1 MKVPISWLR
10 EYVDLPAVTAHEI
23 AEKLTAAGL
32 KLESVVS
39 YGHDIKNVVVGEV
52 VSIET
57 LEGFKK
63 PIRHCRVEVG
73 EAAPREIVCGA
84 TNFSAGDRVPVALP
98 GAVLPGG
105 FEIASRK
112 TYGRL
117 SDGMICSESE
127 LGVAESSPG
136 ILVLPEGTPIGADV
150 VELLGLRDDVI
161 ELEITPDIGYALSVR
176 GVAREAATAFGSAF
190 ADPADVSPPEQ
201 GGVPSGTSYPAS
213 IADPSACDRFVL
225 RRIRGFDPSAPSPL
239 WLRARLVRAG
249 VRPVSL
255 AVDVTNYVMLEL
267 GQPLHA
273 FDAAR
278 LTGEIVVRRAEP
290 GETLETLDHV
300 TRALHPEDVLIT
312 DASGAIS
319 MAGTMGGLNTEIS
332 DASTDVVI
340 EAAHFSPSGVA
351 RMSRRHNLVSEASKR
366 FERGV
371 DRELPLQASWRAA
384 RLLAELGGGTI
395 EPGVTHAEV
404 DVEPVR
410 IAVPSGYPGRVAG
423 IVYDRETVI
432 RRLEQVGCAVES
444 LAGAPSPDGSVQGT
458 PGEGPAAGTAATG
471 DAATGGIA
479 AKLAVTGDDMLLV
492 TPPSWRPDLTDPN
505 DLAEEVIRLEGYE
518 NLPSILPTAPAGA
531 GLTESQ
537 RLRRRVGRALAAAG
551 YVETLAYPFNGERD
565 FDGLQ
570 LPAGD
575 ARRAAVRLANP
586 LSEDEPLM
594 RTTLLPGL
602 LKTLVRNVGRG
613 AGDVAIFEMGLVYR
627 PSPDAPA
634 TAPVLGVDRRPTPEE
649 LASIESALPAQP
661 LRVGVVLAG
670 EFEPSGWW
678 GRGRPADWADAVE
691 AARLVAAEAGVT
703 LEVRADRHEPWHP
716 GRCAA
721 LYAGD
726 VLVGHAGELHPRV
739 VEAYGL
745 PPRTCAMELELTR
758 LEPLMA
764 GPPQAPSISGYPVA
778 SQDVALVVEATTPV
792 AAVEAALR
800 EGAGELLESIRLFD
814 VYTGAQ
820 IGEGRTSLAYAL
832 RFRAPDRTLTV
843 EETTAARDAA
853 VALAAE
859 RTGAR
864 MRGA

>member
-1 MKVPISWLR
+1 MKVSLSWLR

-32 KLESVVS
+32 KLESVIS

-52 VSIET
+52 LSIET

-63 PIRHCRVEVG
+63 PIRHCQVEVG

-84 TNFSAGDRVPVALP
+84 TNFEAGDRVPVALP

-117 SDGMICSESE
+117 SDGMICSEAE

-136 ILVLPEGTPIGADV
+136 ILVLPGDTPIGADV

-161 ELEITPDIGYALSVR
+161 ELEITPDIGYALSIR
-176 GVAREAATAFGSAF
+176 GVAREAAAAFDSAF
-190 ADPADVSPPEQ
+190 LDPADVSPP
-201 GGVPSGTSYPAS
+201 VASGPAYPAS

-225 RRIRGFDPSAPSPL
+225 REIRGFDPSASSPL
-239 WLRARLVRAG
+239 WMRARLTRAG
-249 VRPVSL
+249 MRPVSL

-278 LTGEIVVRRAEP
+278 LTGEIVVRRAKP

-300 TRALHPEDVLIT
+300 VRKLHPDDILIT
-312 DASGAIS
+312 DGSGVIS
-319 MAGTMGGLNTEIS
+319 MAGTMGGLHTEIS
-332 DASTDVVI
+332 GASTDIVI
-340 EAAHFSPSGVA
+340 EAAHFSTSGIA

-371 DRELPLQASWRAA
+371 DRELPLYASWRAA
-384 RLLAELGGGTI
+384 QLLAELGGGTI
-395 EPGVTHAEV
+395 QPGVTHAEV
-404 DVEPVR
+404 EVEPARVA
-410 IAVPSGYPGRVAG
+410 IPSGYPGRVAG
-423 IVYDRETVI
+423 TVYDRETVI

-444 LAGAPSPDGSVQGT
+444 SATETG
-458 PGEGPAAGTAATG
+458 GTAA
-471 DAATGGIA
+471 DGIA
-479 AKLAVTGDDMLLV
+479 AKLAVTGDDMLVV

-518 NLPSILPTAPAGA
+518 NLPSILPAAPAGA

-537 RLRRRVGRALAAAG
+537 RLRRRVGRSLAAAG
-551 YVETLAYPFNGERD
+551 YVEILSYPFSGERD
-565 FDGLQ
+565 FDNLQ
-570 LPAGD
+570 LPADD
-575 ARRAAVRLANP
+575 ARRLAVRLANP

-613 AGDVAIFEMGLVYR
+613 FGDVALFETGLVYR

-634 TAPVLGVDRRPTPEE
+634 VAPVLGVDRRPSPEE

-678 GRGRPADWADAVE
+678 GKGRGADWADAVE
-691 AARLVAAEAGVT
+691 AARVVAAEAGVT
-703 LEVRADRHEPWHP
+703 LDVRADRHEPWHP

-758 LEPLMA
+758 LEQSPV
-764 GPPQAPSISGYPVA
+764 GRPQAPAISGYPVA
-778 SQDVALVVEATTPV
+778 SQDVALIVDAAIPV
-792 AAVEAALR
+792 APVEAALR

-814 VYTGAQ
+814 VYAGAQ
-820 IGEGRTSLAYAL
+820 VGEGRKSLAYSL
-832 RFRAPDRTLTV
+832 RFRAADRTLTV

-864 MRGA
+864 LRGA

>member
-423 IVYDRETVI
+423 IGYDRETVI
-432 RRLEQVGCAVES
+432 RRLEQVGCAIES
-444 LAGAPSPDGSVQGT
+444 LAGAPSADGLA
-458 PGEGPAAGTAATG
+458 PGAPGQGPAAGTAATG
-471 DAATGGIA
+471 DPATGGIA

-551 YVETLAYPFNGERD
+551 YVETLAYPFNGGARLRRPAAARRRRATGGRTAGQPAQRGRAADAHHPAARSAQDAGAQRGPGRGRRGDLRD
-565 FDGLQ
+565 GAG
-570 LPAGD
+570 LPA
-575 ARRAAVRLANP
+575 
-586 LSEDEPLM
+586 
-594 RTTLLPGL
+594 LPG
-602 LKTLVRNVGRG
+602 RARDRPGAGRRPQADPRG
-613 AGDVAIFEMGLVYR
+613 AGLD
-627 PSPDAPA
+627 
-634 TAPVLGVDRRPTPEE
+634 
-649 LASIESALPAQP
+649 
-661 LRVGVVLAG
+661 RVGAAG
-670 EFEPSGWW
+670 PAAP
-678 GRGRPADWADAVE
+678 GRGRAGRGVRTV
-691 AARLVAAEAGVT
+691 RLVGQGTAGR
-703 LEVRADRHEPWHP
+703 LGGRRAGRPPGGRRGGRHP
-716 GRCAA
+716 G
-721 LYAGD
+721 G
-726 VLVGHAGELHPRV
+726 PR
-739 VEAYGL
+739 G
-745 PPRTCAMELELTR
+745 PPR
-758 LEPLMA
+758 
-764 GPPQAPSISGYPVA
+764 
-778 SQDVALVVEATTPV
+778 
-792 AAVEAALR
+792 
-800 EGAGELLESIRLFD
+800 
-814 VYTGAQ
+814 
-820 IGEGRTSLAYAL
+820 
-832 RFRAPDRTLTV
+832 
-843 EETTAARDAA
+843 
-853 VALAAE
+853 ALAPGPLRRAV
-859 RTGAR
+859 RR
-864 MRGA
+864 

>member
-1 MKVPISWLR
+1 MKVSLSWLR

-32 KLESVVS
+32 KLESVIS

-52 VSIET
+52 LSIET

-63 PIRHCRVEVG
+63 PIRHCQVEVG

-84 TNFSAGDRVPVALP
+84 TNFEAGDRVPVALP

-117 SDGMICSESE
+117 SDGMICSEAE

-136 ILVLPEGTPIGADV
+136 ILVLPGDTPIGADV

-161 ELEITPDIGYALSVR
+161 ELEITPDIGYALSIR
-176 GVAREAATAFGSAF
+176 GVAREAAAAFDSAF
-190 ADPADVSPPEQ
+190 IDPADVSPP
-201 GGVPSGTSYPAS
+201 VASGPAYPAS

-225 RRIRGFDPSAPSPL
+225 REIRGFDPSASSPL
-239 WLRARLVRAG
+239 WMRARLSRAG
-249 VRPVSL
+249 MRPVSL

-300 TRALHPEDVLIT
+300 VRKLHPDDILIT
-312 DASGAIS
+312 DGSGVIS
-319 MAGTMGGLNTEIS
+319 MAGTMGGLHTEIS
-332 DASTDVVI
+332 DASTDIVI
-340 EAAHFSPSGVA
+340 EAAHFSASGIA

-371 DRELPLQASWRAA
+371 DRELPLYASWRAA

-395 EPGVTHAEV
+395 QPGVTHAEV
-404 DVEPVR
+404 EVEPLRVT
-410 IAVPSGYPGRVAG
+410 IPSGYPGRVAG
-423 IVYDRETVI
+423 TVYDRETVI
-432 RRLEQVGCAVES
+432 HRLEQVGCAVE
-444 LAGAPSPDGSVQGT
+444 GAADETGGT
-458 PGEGPAAGTAATG
+458 GGTAA
-471 DAATGGIA
+471 DGIA
-479 AKLAVTGDDMLLV
+479 AKLTVVGDDMLVV

-518 NLPSILPTAPAGA
+518 NLPSILPAAPAGA

-537 RLRRRVGRALAAAG
+537 RLRRRVGRSLAAAG
-551 YVETLAYPFNGERD
+551 YVETLSYPFSGERD
-565 FDGLQ
+565 FDNLQ
-570 LPAGD
+570 LPADD
-575 ARRAAVRLANP
+575 ARRLAVRLANP

-613 AGDVAIFEMGLVYR
+613 FGDVALFEAGLVYR

-634 TAPVLGVDRRPTPEE
+634 VAPVLGVDRRPSPEE

-678 GRGRPADWADAVE
+678 GKGREADWADAVE
-691 AARLVAAEAGVT
+691 AARVVAAEAGVT
-703 LEVRADRHEPWHP
+703 LDVRADRHEPWHP

-758 LEPLMA
+758 LEQSPV
-764 GPPQAPSISGYPVA
+764 GRPQAPAISGYPVA
-778 SQDVALVVEATTPV
+778 SQDVALIVDAATPV
-792 AAVEAALR
+792 APVEAALR

-814 VYTGAQ
+814 VYAGAQ
-820 IGEGRTSLAYAL
+820 VGEGKKSLAYSL
-832 RFRAPDRTLTV
+832 RFRAADRTLTV

-853 VALAAE
+853 VALATE

-864 MRGA
+864 LRGA

>member
-1 MKVPISWLR
+1 MKVSLSWLR

-32 KLESVVS
+32 KLESVIS

-52 VSIET
+52 LSIET

-63 PIRHCRVEVG
+63 PIRHCQVEVG

-84 TNFSAGDRVPVALP
+84 TNFEAGDRVPVALP

-117 SDGMICSESE
+117 SDGMICSEAE

-136 ILVLPEGTPIGADV
+136 ILVLPGDTPIGADV

-161 ELEITPDIGYALSVR
+161 ELEITPDIGYALSIR
-176 GVAREAATAFGSAF
+176 GVAREAAAAFDSAF
-190 ADPADVSPPEQ
+190 LDPADVSPP
-201 GGVPSGTSYPAS
+201 VASGPAYPAS

-225 RRIRGFDPSAPSPL
+225 REIRGFDPSASSPL
-239 WLRARLVRAG
+239 WMRARLTRAG
-249 VRPVSL
+249 MRPVSL

-300 TRALHPEDVLIT
+300 VRKLHPDDILIT
-312 DASGAIS
+312 DGSGVIS
-319 MAGTMGGLNTEIS
+319 MAGTMGGLHTEIS
-332 DASTDVVI
+332 DASTDIVI
-340 EAAHFSPSGVA
+340 EAAHFSTSGIA

-371 DRELPLQASWRAA
+371 DRELPLYASWRAA
-384 RLLAELGGGTI
+384 QLLAELGGGTI
-395 EPGVTHAEV
+395 QPGVTHAEV
-404 DVEPVR
+404 EVEPARVA
-410 IAVPSGYPGRVAG
+410 IPSGYPGRVAG
-423 IVYDRETVI
+423 TVYDRETVI

-444 LAGAPSPDGSVQGT
+444 SATETG
-458 PGEGPAAGTAATG
+458 GTA
-471 DAATGGIA
+471 DGIA
-479 AKLAVTGDDMLLV
+479 AKLAVTGDDMLVV

-518 NLPSILPTAPAGA
+518 NLPSILPAAPAGA

-537 RLRRRVGRALAAAG
+537 RLRRRVGRSLAAAG
-551 YVETLAYPFNGERD
+551 YVEILSYPFSGERD
-565 FDGLQ
+565 FDNLQ
-570 LPAGD
+570 LPSDD
-575 ARRAAVRLANP
+575 ARRLAVRLANP

-613 AGDVAIFEMGLVYR
+613 FGDVALFETGLVYR

-634 TAPVLGVDRRPTPEE
+634 VAPVLGVDRRPSPEE

-678 GRGRPADWADAVE
+678 GKGRGADWADAVE
-691 AARLVAAEAGVT
+691 AARVVAAEAGVT
-703 LEVRADRHEPWHP
+703 LDVRADRHEPWHP

-758 LEPLMA
+758 LEQSPV
-764 GPPQAPSISGYPVA
+764 GRPQAPAISGYPVA
-778 SQDVALVVEATTPV
+778 SQDVALIVDAAIPV
-792 AAVEAALR
+792 APVEAALR

-814 VYTGAQ
+814 VYAGAQ
-820 IGEGRTSLAYAL
+820 VGEGRKSLAYSL
-832 RFRAPDRTLTV
+832 RFRAADRTLTV

-864 MRGA
+864 LRGV